1 MTQEL
6 SFLYTIDD
14 IAKAVSWLIDHT
26 DGRRVWLMTGDM
38 GAGKTTLIKAVS
50 QQLGAEGELSS
61 PTYALV
67 NEYALPAGKG
77 KIYHLD
83 LYRLRSLDE
92 ALDIGIEDY
101 LLGGDYCFIEWP
113 QLIIPLLRE
122 GEYASIHITPVSEY
136 ERKITILE
144 GDFRQ

>member
-1 MTQEL
+1 MMQEL
-6 SFLYTIDD
+6 SLLYTIDD
-14 IAKAVSWLIDHT
+14 IAEAASWLIDHT
-26 DGRRVWLMTGDM
+26 DSRKVWLVTGDM
-38 GAGKTTLIKAVS
+38 GAGKTTLIKVVS
-50 QQLGAEGELSS
+50 HLLGAEGELSS

-67 NEYALPAGKG
+67 NEYELPACKG

-113 QLIIPLLRE
+113 QLIMPLLRE

-136 ERKITILE
+136 ERKITI
-144 GDFRQ
+144 FK